1 MIREPKGSFLVGC
14 RPMERWQ
21 LLTTVIVAI
30 FGSTGFWSWLS
41 QRHAS
46 NKEILKRVDDLSG
59 KVDAL
64 SYKVACNEAVEC
76 RARVLRFNKELIE
89 NERHTTEEFDQALED
104 CDKYEKFCN
113 KHPNFRNNKANLSIE
128 NIKRCYLKCEEQH
141 DFLKA

>member
-1 MIREPKGSFLVGC
+1 MIREPQGSFLVGN

-21 LLTTVIVAI
+21 LLTTIIVAI

-46 NKEILKRVDDLSG
+46 NKEILNRVDGLAKKVDDLSY
-59 KVDAL
+59 KVD
-64 SYKVACNEAVEC
+64 CNEAVEC

-89 NERHTTEEFDQALED
+89 NERHTEEEFTQALED
-104 CDKYEKFCN
+104 CDKYEKFCS
-113 KHPNFRNNKANLSIE
+113 KHPDFRNNKASLSIE

-141 DFLKA
+141 DFL

>member
-1 MIREPKGSFLVGC
+1 
-14 RPMERWQ
+14 MERWQ
-21 LLTTVIVAI
+21 LLTTIIVAI

-46 NKEILKRVDDLSG
+46 NKEILKQVDNLSK
-59 KVDAL
+59 KVDSL
-64 SYKVACNEAVEC
+64 SYKVDCNEAVEC

-113 KHPNFRNNKANLSIE
+113 KHPDFRNNKANLSIE